1 MKNSAGFCRCGRR
14 LPSVRDYETPPEFC
28 SLYCKR
34 QARQADS
41 RAEDVI
47 AVISFLMVVMGVW
60 AAWRIGK

>member
-34 QARQADS
+34 QARVEDS
-41 RAEDVI
+41 KAEDVI
-47 AVISFLMVVMGVW
+47 AVISFLMLVMGVW
-60 AAWRIGK
+60 MAGRIVK